1 MVTAAVPPRS
11 VTGVGDLAAD
21 TEVTG
26 ADGRYR
32 ARLSPDWEI
41 WGPCGGYIA
50 AVLLRAAGAHTAL
63 RRPATLACHFLGVA
77 AFEDVDLEVETLRAT
92 RRTESLRVSMRQD
105 EAPIAEAILWCVAGD
120 LDGPELRATAMREVP
135 APEDAPLID
144 DLLDGD
150 QRSPHAF
157 WQNFEYRPLSWV
169 GPDKWSERVDDPA
182 TFRAWYRFVPAAVFD
197 DPYLEA
203 ARVAMLVDIAG
214 WPALIRGLSPA
225 DEERWIAPSLDL
237 AVAFHAPPQGS
248 EHLLLDGFAS
258 VATGGLAAGGG
269 SVWSPDGRLLGSG
282 TQQLMFRPL
291 TTS

>member
-1 MVTAAVPPRS
+1 MVLAAVPPRS
-11 VTGVGDLAAD
+11 VADVSDLAAD

-26 ADGRYR
+26 ADGSYR
-32 ARLSPDWEI
+32 ARLSADWEI

-50 AVLLRAAGAHTAL
+50 AVLLRAASAHTSL

-77 AFEDVDLEVETLRAT
+77 AFDDVELDVTTLRAT
-92 RRTESLRVSMRQD
+92 RRTESLRVAMRQGD
-105 EAPIAEAILWCVAGD
+105 APVAEAILWCVAD
-120 LDGPELRATAMREVP
+120 ELDGPVLAAATMPDAP

-144 DLLDGD
+144 DLVEPG

-169 GPDKWSERVDDPA
+169 GPDKWSQRLDDPA
-182 TFRAWYRFVPAAVFD
+182 TFRAWYRFLPTAVFD

-237 AVAFHAPPQGS
+237 AMTFHAPPQGA

-258 VATGGLAAGGG
+258 VATGGLAGGGG

-282 TQQLMFRPL
+282 TQQLIFRPL
-291 TTS
+291 PS